1 MNNFSIKVFLK
12 LFNFKKPISGS
23 KSGSDPVRVLSCC
36 CGAADLKACVGPT
49 GWPGED
55 AEIP

>member
-1 MNNFSIKVFLK
+1 MNNFSINVFL
-12 LFNFKKPISGS
+12 NFIRPMSGS